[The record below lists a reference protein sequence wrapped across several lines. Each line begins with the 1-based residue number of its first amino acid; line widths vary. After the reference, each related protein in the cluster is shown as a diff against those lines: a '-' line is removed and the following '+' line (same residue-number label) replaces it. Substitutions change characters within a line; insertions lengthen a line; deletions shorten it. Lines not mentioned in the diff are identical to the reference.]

1 MFGNDRNE
9 LRRMFFQCW
18 QKSQNHIP
26 LEPLEALITEIIKQ
40 HPEYHELLSDEQA
53 HLDKDYTPDMGVTN
67 PFLHMAMHIS
77 IQEQL
82 QTDRPAGIRTLYQQL
97 MTKFQDA
104 HEAEHLMMECLGQM
118 IWQAQRDN
126 TLPDETLYLGCLQE
140 LCKQ

>member
-9 LRRMFFQCW
+9 LRRLFFSAWRKQ
-18 QKSQNHIP
+18 QNSEA
-26 LEPLEALITEIIKQ
+26 LQPLEALIAEIIRL
-40 HPEYHELLSDEQA
+40 HPEYHALLEDEQA
-53 HLDKDYTPDMGVTN
+53 QLDRDYTPEMGQTN

-82 QTDRPAGIRTLYQQL
+82 QTDRPAGIRSLYQQL
-97 MTKFQDA
+97 IANSGDA

-126 TLPDETLYLGCLQE
+126 SLPDESQYLTCLQD
-140 LCKQ
+140 LCRR